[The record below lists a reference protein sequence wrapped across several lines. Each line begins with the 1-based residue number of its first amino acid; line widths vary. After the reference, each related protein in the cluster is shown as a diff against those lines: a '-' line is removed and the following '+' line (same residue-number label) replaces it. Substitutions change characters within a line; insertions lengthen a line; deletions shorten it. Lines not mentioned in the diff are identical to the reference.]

1 MNHFSR
7 MPLPLT
13 HEQCRKE
20 MCAACGGKAGKN
32 KVTEALGEKIR
43 KWAQYSWRPDVISY
57 PTGICKPCRVALTIC
72 EKQQSD
78 NIPDRPGLTSRW
90 REFKLEQIEVP
101 RGQLASSC
109 SCSICKARKSNPIGK
124 LGSKI
129 VTQKKQVKP
138 NGQEQTQDP
147 NENKNT
153 FCSLCFQTR
162 TGRGIPHM
170 CNKTT
175 RKKNLSE
182 IIINEGAIAAEQI
195 VSKVLKDVRKKKGVK
210 NSKEI

>member
-1 MNHFSR
+1 

-13 HEQCRKE
+13 HEQCQKE
-20 MCAACGGKAGKN
+20 ICAAYGGKAEAS

-43 KWAQYSWRPDVISY
+43 KWAQYSWRSDVISY
-57 PTGICKPCRVALTIC
+57 STGICVPCRVALTIC

-78 NIPDRPGLTSRW
+78 ELPDRPGLNSRW
-90 REFKLEQIEVP
+90 REFKLEQIEVST
-101 RGQLASSC
+101 GQLASSF

-138 NGQEQTQDP
+138 NGQDHTQDP
-147 NENKNT
+147 NENKIT
-153 FCSLCFQTR
+153 SCSLCFQNR
-162 TGRGIPHM
+162 TGRGIPHI
-170 CNKTT
+170 CNETT

-182 IIINEGAIAAEQI
+182 IIINEGSIAAEQI
-195 VSKVLKDVRKKKGVK
+195 VSKVLKDVRKEKGIES
-210 NSKEI
+210 SKGI